1 MHKESNMHKGI
12 FAQRVKHAKKDAFA
26 QEQNKKTL
34 YKNKKKIQTKVK
46 VRGNSDIK
54 IKNTNKN

>member
-26 QEQNKKTL
+26 QEQNKKHYIKTR
-34 YKNKKKIQTKVK
+34 KKY
-46 VRGNSDIK
+46 RPR
-54 IKNTNKN
+54 

>member
-34 YKNKKKIQTKVK
+34 YKNKKKI
-46 VRGNSDIK
+46 
-54 IKNTNKN
+54 